1 MAENSTTETRIEAS
15 GRLARILVGTA
26 SWTDKSLIGSGRF
39 YPPRCSS
46 PEDRLRYYASQFP
59 IVEVDSSYYA
69 MPDPRVAQLWTDRTP
84 DDFIFNIKAFRLFT
98 GHQTAPSALPKDIVE
113 AMGPIGK
120 KHIYYKDMPLEL
132 LAEMWRLYRA
142 GIEPLK
148 YAGKLGAVH
157 FQFAPWVAYHPRNME
172 HIEECQRQLEGYR
185 LSVEFRNRTWFEGKH
200 ERATLDFERARG
212 LVNVIVDEPQG
223 ASNCIPSIWE
233 VTTPDLAIVRLHGRN
248 RATWNRK
255 GLTTSAQR
263 FNYDY
268 NDRELG
274 ELAKDIGAIAASSIH
289 VIFNNNYEDQGQ
301 RNARTLA
308 RITEAL

>member
-1 MAENSTTETRIEAS
+1 MP
-15 GRLARILVGTA
+15 RILIGTA
-26 SWTDKSLIGSGRF
+26 SWTDKSLIGSGLF
-39 YPPRCSS
+39 YPPRCST
-46 PEDRLRYYASQFP
+46 PEERLRYYSSQFP

-69 MPDPRVAQLWTDRTP
+69 LPDPRVAQLWADRTP
-84 DDFIFNIKAFRLFT
+84 ADFTFNIKAFRLFT

-120 KHIYYKDMPLEL
+120 RNIYYKDMPVEL

-148 YAGKLGAVH
+148 YARKLGAVH
-157 FQFAPWVAYHPRNME
+157 FQFAPWVAYHPRNLE
-172 HIEECQRQLEGYR
+172 HIEECQRHLEGFR
-185 LSVEFRNRTWFEGKH
+185 LSIEFRNRTWFEGEH
-200 ERATLDFERARG
+200 EKVTLDFERARH

-223 ASNCIPSIWE
+223 VSNSIPQIWE
-233 VTTPDLAIVRLHGRN
+233 VTDPELAIVRLHGRN
-248 RATWNRK
+248 HATWNKK
-255 GLTTSAQR
+255 GLASSAQR

-268 NDRELG
+268 TDEELG
-274 ELAKDIGAIAASSIH
+274 GLAKQIDSIAASSVH

-308 RITEAL
+308 LITETL